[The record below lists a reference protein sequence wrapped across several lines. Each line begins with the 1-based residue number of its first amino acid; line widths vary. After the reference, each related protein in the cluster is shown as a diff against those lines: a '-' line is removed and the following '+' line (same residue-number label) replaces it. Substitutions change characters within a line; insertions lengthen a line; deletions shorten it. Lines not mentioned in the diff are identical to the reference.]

1 MRGGRRFLS
10 PRWNTSTLNIL
21 KCVLSG
27 TIYFA
32 LASLPFLDW
41 TSKTGSY
48 FLTNPKTGKRQT
60 QPSVRTETQN
70 RVRVIGGL
78 VRAIAEGQ
86 VNPQVFVSASS
97 VGTYGYAGFTEN
109 SPPGTD

>member
-1 MRGGRRFLS
+1 MRGARRFLS

-48 FLTNPKTGKRQT
+48 FLTNAKTGKRQT
-60 QPSVRTETQN
+60 EACGGAEPQN
-70 RVRVIGGL
+70 RVRGVGGL
-78 VRAIAEGQ
+78 VSPMPEARRKPRRCGSSDSV
-86 VNPQVFVSASS
+86 VN
-97 VGTYGYAGFTEN
+97 YGY
-109 SPPGTD
+109 